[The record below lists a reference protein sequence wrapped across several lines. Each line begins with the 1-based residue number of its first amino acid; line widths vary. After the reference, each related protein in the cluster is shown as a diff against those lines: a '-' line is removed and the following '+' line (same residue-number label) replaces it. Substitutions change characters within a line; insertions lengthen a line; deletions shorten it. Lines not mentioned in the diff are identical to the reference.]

1 MDETVE
7 ILIVPPSADGDRLD
21 QFLAKTAAGL
31 SRSQAKRFVE
41 EGYVVVDGGAVLKVS
56 RKLKSGET
64 VVLKRPPAAPAEA
77 LPEDIPLS
85 VLYEDA
91 HLLVLDKPAGLVVHP
106 APGHAAGT
114 LVNAVLHH
122 CRDLSGIG
130 GVLRPGIVHRLDKDT
145 SGALVVAK
153 SDAAHAGLVARFKG
167 REVGKTYLALVWG
180 SPGADAGRIELPVG
194 RHPQARRRMSTR
206 SRRGKP
212 AATRWRVLER
222 YGAVSLLEIALET
235 GRTHQIRVHLSAIGH
250 PVVGDPVYGGAG
262 RVRDVADPVLRAR
275 LRAMRRQAL
284 HAARLDFIHPVTG
297 RPLAVCAPLP
307 TDMGALIAFLRGE
320 GP

>member
-1 MDETVE
+1 MC
-7 ILIVPPSADGDRLD
+7 SARTRLRCW
-21 QFLAKTAAGL
+21 
-31 SRSQAKRFVE
+31 S
-41 EGYVVVDGGAVLKVS
+41 
-56 RKLKSGET
+56 
-64 VVLKRPPAAPAEA
+64 
-77 LPEDIPLS
+77 
-85 VLYEDA
+85 
-91 HLLVLDKPAGLVVHP
+91 
-106 APGHAAGT
+106 
-114 LVNAVLHH
+114 
-122 CRDLSGIG
+122 
-130 GVLRPGIVHRLDKDT
+130 
-145 SGALVVAK
+145 
-153 SDAAHAGLVARFKG
+153 AR
-167 REVGKTYLALVWG
+167 
-180 SPGADAGRIELPVG
+180 
-194 RHPQARRRMSTR
+194 
-206 SRRGKP
+206 P
-212 AATRWRVLER
+212 AATRWRVLAR